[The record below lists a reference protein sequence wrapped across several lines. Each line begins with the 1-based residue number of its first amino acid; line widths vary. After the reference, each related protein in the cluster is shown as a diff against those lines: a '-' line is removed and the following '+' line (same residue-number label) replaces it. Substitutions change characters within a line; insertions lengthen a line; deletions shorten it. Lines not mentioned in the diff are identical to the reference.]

1 MNAIAPAERRIYD
14 LGIETRGVETV
25 NGHQFL
31 HGRAVPY
38 NTPADIGWFMEEH
51 APGSLAASIKEAQAG
66 RGLPLLM
73 FHNADTFPIGVSDS
87 WDDNREALD
96 GVWKLDDSEE
106 AQRAAKLATPDENG
120 HAILGY
126 MSIRFAPE
134 KSEWTY
140 VDDFNPDL
148 GPDHKDRVVRVK
160 SRLVETSLV
169 STPAFK
175 EATVEFVRT
184 AERSIRREDV
194 GAANLAAWRA
204 ELEQLKAGPRGV

>member
-14 LGIETRGVETV
+14 VGIETRGVETV
-25 NGHQFL
+25 NGKTFL

-51 APGSLAASIKEAQAG
+51 APGSLAASIKEAQAS

-73 FHNADTFPIGVSDS
+73 FHEANTVPIGVSDS
-87 WDDNREALD
+87 WDDNAERLL
-96 GVWKLDDSEE
+96 GVWKLDDSEI
-106 AQRAAKLATPDENG
+106 AQRAAKLATPDEDG

-126 MSIRFAPE
+126 MSIRFAPIR
-134 KSEWTY
+134 SEWTY
-140 VDDFNPDL
+140 VEDWNPDL
-148 GPDHKDRVVRVK
+148 GPDHKDHVMRVK

-184 AERSIRREDV
+184 AERSLRREDR
-194 GAANLAAWRA
+194 AAADLAAWRA
-204 ELEQLKAGPRGV
+204 ELENLRSV